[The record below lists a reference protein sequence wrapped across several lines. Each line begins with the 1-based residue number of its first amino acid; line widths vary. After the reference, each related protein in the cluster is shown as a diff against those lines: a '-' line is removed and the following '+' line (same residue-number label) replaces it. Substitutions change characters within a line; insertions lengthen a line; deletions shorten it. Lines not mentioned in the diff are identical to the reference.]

1 MRRLAR
7 LLDRPYGS
15 ADNHRNMLQ
24 PRFMSIPLQLVR
36 CHSARIRRGESFDDR
51 TERIPAESN
60 RGGLARSHGN
70 SWLGAL
76 FGVFRFASAGRQSET
91 LAGDAAYGATDVHL
105 ICRPSSLVPRP
116 SWRIV
121 VNFTICGQSASQSS
135 RNAMTTEETA
145 TCWSQAAAHTQADD
159 DGVAPVCAGGAL
171 AYPAV
176 ATRGVGRP
184 GGCAGRLWSGNT
196 GEADPAWSTPQQL
209 RPNRRQRASAR

>member
-36 CHSARIRRGESFDDR
+36 CHSARYGVGNRSTTALRGFQPNQTAEVSHDR
-51 TERIPAESN
+51 TETAGWVPFLGCS
-60 RGGLARSHGN
+60 GLQ
-70 SWLGAL
+70 
-76 FGVFRFASAGRQSET
+76 V
-91 LAGDAAYGATDVHL
+91 LADSLKRWQVTRHRAPLTFT
-105 ICRPSSLVPRP
+105 SSVVPRP

-171 AYPAV
+171 V
-176 ATRGVGRP
+176 LSGCCGRGFGWL
-184 GGCAGRLWSGNT
+184 GGCAGRL
-196 GEADPAWSTPQQL
+196 
-209 RPNRRQRASAR
+209 